1 MRQTIITYPAI
12 IPHSTSRQCNLMG
25 NTSRGFWER
34 FSHLINAG
42 IRMVEPLW
50 KTARKFLKK
59 QKIWVG
65 PKKKNQTYHM
75 TQQFYSWVYTR
86 REQKHT
92 NLKNTCALIF
102 IAALFTIAKIWKQP
116 KCPSTDECIR
126 CETHSLTLTHTHT
139 HTHTQWNPS

>member
-12 IPHSTSRQCNLMG
+12 IPHSTSLQCNLMG

-65 PKKKNQTYHM
+65 PKKKPDLPYDP
-75 TQQFYSWVYTR
+75 
-86 REQKHT
+86 
-92 NLKNTCALIF
+92 
-102 IAALFTIAKIWKQP
+102 TILLLGIYP
-116 KCPSTDECIR
+116 KRTK
-126 CETHSLTLTHTHT
+126 TH
-139 HTHTQWNPS
+139 